1 LHVIT
6 RPLSRW
12 ARKALFAAVSALFL
26 VGFTFG
32 TAPTSQATTQ
42 AVTQGPCDIYAAAG
56 TPCVAAHSTTRAL
69 YATYDGSLYQVQ
81 RASDSTYLNIGVLSA
96 GGVADAAAQDAFC
109 AETTCIITEIY
120 DQSGHGNNLTIEGAG
135 GNGKADVGAGADVL
149 PVTLD
154 GQKVYG
160 VYIEPGMGYR
170 DDTTTDIATDGEA
183 EGMYMVTSGTHVNS
197 GCCFDYGN
205 AETNNDDNGASHMDA
220 VNFGTE
226 CWFTCS
232 GSGPWVQADLES
244 GLYQSD
250 TGGSQNTSDTGNA
263 SPFVTALLKNN
274 GQNEFALKDGN
285 AQSGS
290 LTTDY
295 AGALPSGYEPM
306 HQEGAILLGTG
317 GDDSN
322 TSIGSFFEG
331 VMTSG
336 YPTDAADN
344 AVQANVVAA
353 GYGTYSTPAPFTA
366 GKEMS
371 IQATTSCCTS
381 DYIQH
386 DTSDD
391 KVVIAP
397 VTSTSSATAKADSDW
412 IVEPGLEDSSC
423 ISFES
428 ANEPGEYLRH
438 FDFELYLEPN
448 DGSVQFA
455 QDATFCVES
464 GHSGEGYSFESVNF
478 PANYIRHFDYTVYIA
493 GDGGSLAWD
502 NANLWS
508 DDTTFLASSAW

>member
-1 LHVIT
+1 VIT
-6 RPLSRW
+6 RPLIRW
-12 ARKALFAAVSALFL
+12 ARRALLVAVPALAFAGV
-26 VGFTFG
+26 TFG
-32 TAPTSQATTQ
+32 AAATSQA
-42 AVTQGPCDIYAAAG
+42 ATQGPCDIYAAAG

-69 YATYDGSLYQVQ
+69 YAAYDGALYQVQ
-81 RASDSTYLNIGVLSA
+81 RASDSTYLSIGVLSA

-120 DQSGHGNNLTIEGAG
+120 DQSGEGNNLTIEGAG
-135 GNGKADVGAGADVL
+135 GHGGADVGAGADVL
-149 PVTLD
+149 PTTLD

-170 DDTTTDIATDGEA
+170 DDDTTDIATDGEP
-183 EGMYMVTSGTHVNS
+183 EGMYMVTSGTHVNG

-205 AETNNDDNGASHMDA
+205 AETDNDDNGDAHMDA
-220 VNFGTE
+220 VNFSTE
-226 CWFTCS
+226 CWFTCN

-244 GLYQSD
+244 GLYQSGS
-250 TGGSQNTSDTGNA
+250 GGATSTEGTGNS

-274 GQNEFALKDGN
+274 GQNTFALKSGN
-285 AQSGS
+285 AQWGS
-290 LTTDY
+290 LTTQY

-306 HQEGAILLGTG
+306 KQEGAILLGTG

-344 AVQANVVAA
+344 AVQANIVAA
-353 GYGTYSTPAPFTA
+353 DYGTYSQPSPFTA
-366 GKEMS
+366 GTEMS
-371 IQATTSCCTS
+371 LNATTPCCTG

-391 KVVIAP
+391 KVIIAP
-397 VTSTSSATAKADSDW
+397 VTSSSTATAKADADW

-438 FDFELYLEPN
+438 SDFELYLETN

-455 QDATFCVES
+455 QDATFCPEA
-464 GHSGEGYSFESVNF
+464 GNSGEGYSFESVNF
-478 PANYIRHFDYTVYIA
+478 PNDYIRHFDYTAYIA
-493 GDGGSLAWD
+493 SGSGTPWTE
-502 NANLWS
+502 
-508 DDTTFLASSAW
+508 DTSFLIASPW